1 MKKLMIAA
9 AAAAMVSGAFA
20 AVSNCTFNPD
30 PQDPVEAPAAVYA
43 WKFTGKTTVGTPVT
57 TTIAGTPASD
67 CGFGGT
73 AATTEGCVLRVPGT
87 LAIQGYVYY
96 CDNCCDRFV
105 EGTAGANLSRFYM
118 TKPYQAKIVE
128 PTITLNADATHIIGK
143 TPTQYEAEG
152 TAKFDAQKQGAG
164 ALVEVTF
171 AGLGSFNYK
180 QAVVTTISGNFAGT
194 LKSPY
199 YVSKKV
205 CAPAD
210 YWVCGYNYAGN
221 PSAPTV
227 AYGTWSAKYNAS
239 ASKVYKRDGKE
250 VTLPSWAR

>member
-20 AVSNCTFNPD
+20 AVSNCTFTPD
-30 PQDPVEAPAAVYA
+30 SQDPVEAPAAVYA
-43 WKFTGKTTVGTPVT
+43 WKFTGKTTVGTPVST
-57 TTIAGTPASD
+57 KAVTSPTSD
-67 CGFGGT
+67 CGFGGE
-73 AATTEGCVLRVPGT
+73 TTPGDSCVLRVPGT

-105 EGTAGANLSRFYM
+105 GGTEKANLAEFYM
-118 TKPYQAKIVE
+118 TKPYQAKIE
-128 PTITLNADATHIIGK
+128 KPTITLNADATHIIGK
-143 TPTQYEAEG
+143 TPSQYEAEG
-152 TAKFDAQKQGAG
+152 TAKFDAKKTGAG

-180 QAVVTTISGNFAGT
+180 QAVVTSVSGNFAGT

-205 CAPAD
+205 CSPAD
-210 YWVCGYNYAGN
+210 YWVCGYDWAGN
-221 PSAPTV
+221 PYAPTV

-239 ASKVYKRDGKE
+239 ASKIYKRDGKT